1 MEALGII
8 HEAFSLENEMI
19 VGYNNDNDESY
30 EWLLQKLSALS
41 SITQQGNDPD
51 AMLGCDEVFMVRI
64 LLEEQLLD
72 GGRSNGRGG
81 KYGGKFHPSTLSSA
95 DGQGKSVIGSRP
107 LTVGELYTTWS
118 ELRDVTRMKYP
129 FIEEDPNGKVKLSD
143 PLPYI
148 RQYMKDIVSKTRHG
162 ERHSWQS
169 LALDVLFDYQTD
181 LNDDNGE
188 RMNLRQ
194 NTMLLLGH
202 DAQIS
207 STINSLSLLG
217 YEFDVETD
225 LINSANGHETMFDGL
240 PTSSHENPTDK
251 SNMKVVVTTSAK
263 AQGRLGQG
271 LLLVVPDT
279 QIGETHSHMIER
291 IVFDFWE
298 RSKMVKNIC
307 VIHSSLEVL
316 KKCKPFLGEDA

>member
-1 MEALGII
+1 MG
-8 HEAFSLENEMI
+8 
-19 VGYNNDNDESY
+19 
-30 EWLLQKLSALS
+30 
-41 SITQQGNDPD
+41 
-51 AMLGCDEVFMVRI
+51 
-64 LLEEQLLD
+64 
-72 GGRSNGRGG
+72 
-81 KYGGKFHPSTLSSA
+81 
-95 DGQGKSVIGSRP
+95 
-107 LTVGELYTTWS
+107 TT
-118 ELRDVTRMKYP
+118 T
-129 FIEEDPNGKVKLSD
+129 
-143 PLPYI
+143 
-148 RQYMKDIVSKTRHG
+148 
-162 ERHSWQS
+162 HSWQS
-169 LALDVLFDYQTD
+169 LAMDVLFDYQTD

-291 IVFDFWE
+291 IVFDFCE
-298 RSKMVKNIC
+298 RSQMVKNIC